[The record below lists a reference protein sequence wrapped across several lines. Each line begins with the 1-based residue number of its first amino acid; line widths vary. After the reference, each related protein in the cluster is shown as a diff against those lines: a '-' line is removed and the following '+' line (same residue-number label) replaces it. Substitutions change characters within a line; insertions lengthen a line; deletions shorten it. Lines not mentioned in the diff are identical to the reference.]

1 MPKEFIE
8 KRVGNA
14 SIVEARRQQ
23 KQLSYFTQSS
33 IQKDITSEYYIQWA
47 TRKYRTEDGFLN
59 WVKTV
64 FRTDNF
70 LTFYKYFRFPVS
82 SARLVNDIIR
92 PQLER
97 VFFAEDSFFKYT
109 ISGKEVQN
117 PEELDIDTFNE
128 WIFNALLFRHNDIL
142 VTDLKDINVPFRSL
156 ISIENVIA
164 IASHNSVIHKLA
176 YTATVV
182 IINEL
187 GAPEHV
193 NGILFMD
200 DEQYIF
206 YDKNLEKILLQV
218 PHDLGECPAD
228 YISKDPFSDDDIIR
242 KSIFSYI
249 REQFEEYV
257 FLKTLQRMTDPNGAI
272 PIITQLKTKE
282 KNNDDIKGE
291 TGKEPFQ
298 NRIIGAQKARFGQ
311 EVAGSKSPV
320 QTGTIHKIPMIKKED
335 GSIDME
341 AVKNY
346 LTFHFTPTA
355 PLQYIDQRIKDIQAS
370 IINTILG
377 DFTEQ
382 NQAAKNELQVQGSF
396 FNKQDRLRGVSREL
410 SRIRE
415 RSDFKMLALAHGRDN
430 VSNEAFYGSD
440 FFLETQSELFDLFK
454 KSPNVIERKN
464 LLIRLTR
471 NRNRFNPDKSDRTV
485 ILYHLMPYISDE
497 DFTTAIDKQAIDPVT
512 FQYQSRFNYWIGVF
526 EATFGDILIF
536 WNNMEGTDAEKLV
549 LINNLI
555 INIIEPTIVSP
566 PVAET
571 TEP

>member
-14 SIVEARRQQ
+14 SIVKARRQQ

-33 IQKDITSEYYIQWA
+33 IQKDITSEYYVQWA
-47 TRKYRTEDGFLN
+47 LRKYRTEDGFLN

-70 LTFYKYFRFPVS
+70 LSFFKYFRFPVS
-82 SARLVNDIIR
+82 SASLVNDTII

-109 ISGKEVQN
+109 ISGQEVQN
-117 PEELDIDTFNE
+117 PEELDIKAFNE

-142 VTDLKDINVPFRSL
+142 VTDLRETNVPFRSL
-156 ISIENVIA
+156 VSIENVIA
-164 IASHNSVIHKLA
+164 ILSHNSIIHKLA

-182 IINEL
+182 VINEL
-187 GAPEHV
+187 GVPEHV
-193 NGILFMD
+193 DGILFMD
-200 DEQYIF
+200 DKQYIF
-206 YDKNLEKILLQV
+206 YDKNLEKALLVV

-272 PIITQLKTKE
+272 PIITKIKAKE
-282 KNNDDIKGE
+282 KDNKDIKGE
-291 TGKEPFQ
+291 TNKEPFQ
-298 NRIIGAQKARFGQ
+298 DQIIGGQRAEFGS
-311 EVAGSKSPV
+311 EVAGSESPV
-320 QTGTIHKIPMIKKED
+320 QTGTIHEIPKILKED

-341 AVKNY
+341 LVKNY
-346 LTFHFTPTA
+346 ITFHFTPTA
-355 PLQYIDQRIKDIQAS
+355 PLQYIDQRIKDIKAN
-370 IINTILG
+370 IITTILG

-382 NQAAKNELQVQGSF
+382 NQAAKNELQVAGSF
-396 FNKQDRLRGVSREL
+396 FNKQDRLRKVSMEM
-410 SRIRE
+410 SRIRQ

-430 VSNEAFYGSD
+430 VTNEAFYGSD
-440 FFLETQSELFDLFK
+440 FFLESQNELFQLFK
-454 KSPNVIERKN
+454 DSPNVIERKD

-471 NRNRFNPDKSDRTV
+471 NKNRFNPDKADRTV

-497 DFTTAIDKQAIDPVT
+497 DFNTAIEKQAIDPIT

-566 PVAET
+566 PVEQT